1 MKQPRAGRRN
11 HTPLSAA
18 ALREI
23 ERRGV
28 TRYGVRDLYH
38 TLMRVPLP
46 GLFALLA
53 GAFLFINLF
62 FALLYWRIGGLSGP
76 DHLGFA
82 AAFFFSMQ
90 TLSTTGYG
98 AVYPVSFAANL
109 ISSVEIFLGLLS
121 VALTT
126 GLLFA
131 RLSKPRARIMFSK
144 VAIIRTYRG
153 TPTLMFRMIN
163 ERRNEIAEAH
173 VSVTITQEE
182 DDGTGSVL
190 RRMVGLKLER
200 DTSPIFALSW
210 LVMHPITPESPLY
223 GKTAKDIAAAGNV
236 LVCMLSGTDDT
247 LNETIFARHV
257 YGAEDFRFGHRF
269 VDVIERTETGDVV
282 IDYNRFHDTIP
293 E

>member
-1 MKQPRAGRRN
+1 MKQPHTPRRK
-11 HTPLSAA
+11 HLPLSAA
-18 ALREI
+18 ALRAI

-38 TLMRVPLP
+38 TLMRVPLS

-53 GAFLFINLF
+53 GAFLLINLF
-62 FALLYWRIGGLSGP
+62 FAALYWRLGGLGGSDHSGF
-76 DHLGFA
+76 L

-98 AVYPVSFAANL
+98 AVYPVSLVANS

-131 RLSKPRARIMFSK
+131 RLSKPRARVLFSK
-144 VAIIRTYRG
+144 VVIIRTYRG

-173 VSVTITQEE
+173 VSVTMTQEE

-190 RRMVGLKLER
+190 RRMIGLKLER
-200 DTSPIFALSW
+200 DNSPIFALSW
-210 LVMHPITPESPLY
+210 LIMHPITPDSPLY
-223 GKTAKDIAAAGNV
+223 GKTEKDIAAAGNV
-236 LVCMLSGTDDT
+236 LVCMLSGTDET
-247 LNETIFARHV
+247 LNESIFARHV
-257 YGAEDFRFGHRF
+257 YGAEDFRFGYKF
-269 VDVIERTETGDVV
+269 VDVIERSDTGDVV

>member
-1 MKQPRAGRRN
+1 VKRPHVPRRK
-11 HTPLSAA
+11 HLPLSAA
-18 ALREI
+18 ALRAI

-53 GAFLFINLF
+53 GAFLLINLI
-62 FALLYWRIGGLSGP
+62 FAALYWTIGGLGGP
-76 DHLGFA
+76 GHSGFA

-98 AVYPVSFAANL
+98 AVYPVSLAANS

-131 RLSKPRARIMFSK
+131 RLSKPRARVLFSK
-144 VAIIRTYRG
+144 VVIIRTYRG

-163 ERRNEIAEAH
+163 ERRNGIAEAH
-173 VSVTITQEE
+173 VSVTMTQEE
-182 DDGTGSVL
+182 DDGGSVL
-190 RRMVGLKLER
+190 RRMIGLKLER

-210 LVMHPITPESPLY
+210 LVMHPITPDSPLY
-223 GKTAKDIAAAGNV
+223 GKTEKDIAAAGNI

-247 LNETIFARHV
+247 LNESIFARHV
-257 YGAEDFRFGHRF
+257 YGAEDFRFGHKF
-269 VDVIERTETGDVV
+269 VDVIERSDTGEVV
-282 IDYNRFHDTIP
+282 IDYNRFHDTTP